1 MYKPYR
7 TKHRS
12 ASAFTLVE
20 LLCSVVVIGVL
31 TGIALPNYIGAS
43 NKAKQ
48 ACVIN
53 NMHQVQTAVEAWA
66 VANGGIYPPMIDT
79 ELQSYFPG
87 GGGDGIT
94 PAPGGPTNP
103 FSSIKEWPVLGSV
116 ADVGLERLK
125 APTDIIAAGCSEY
138 SPIANVYGSI
148 DTYAVRGGGY
158 GGQVIASPHGTL
170 VLSNQ

>member
-1 MYKPYR
+1 MYRLFR
-7 TKHRS
+7 TKNRS

-20 LLCSVVVIGVL
+20 LLCSVVVVGIL

-53 NMHQVQTAVEAWA
+53 NMHQVQTAVEAWG
-66 VANGGIYPPMIDT
+66 VANGGSYPANIDAQ
-79 ELQSYFPG
+79 LQSYFPG
-87 GGGDGIT
+87 GGGDGVT

-116 ADVGLERLK
+116 ADVGVERAK
-125 APTDIIAAGCSEY
+125 APTDMITAGCSEY
-138 SPIANVYGSI
+138 SPIANEFGAI

-158 GGQVIASPHGTL
+158 GGQVIAATHGTL
-170 VLSNQ
+170 VLSNN